1 MGWPGTGPGPGSALQ
16 ALRARRQVSPG
27 VQASPACPRLS
38 SEVPL
43 DSGGPG
49 PFPTAA
55 FPDRSRLRRACR
67 GLCACRG
74 CRLGLELRVPC
85 PDGAPQ
91 LSMSGARELC
101 LTPEPPSHFLQLL
114 PVPCHGRAVPTPHCL
129 LCWDREPGSPKR
141 TSSGASR
148 WASGQEA
155 AAARSPESRVLFIHS
170 FIRSF
175 SSQSAHQD
183 AASVQPGGGEGGQGA
198 RWPSGASHGRPP
210 LPDLGLLVH
219 RVTNQWG

>member
-91 LSMSGARELC
+91 LSTSGARELC

-155 AAARSPESRVLFIHS
+155 AAARSPESRVSFIHS
-170 FIRSF
+170 FVHSRLR
-175 SSQSAHQD
+175 AHTKM
-183 AASVQPGGGEGGQGA
+183 
-198 RWPSGASHGRPP
+198 RPP
-210 LPDLGLLVH
+210 CSLAVEREGRALGGRRGPHTAAPPYPTLASSS
-219 RVTNQWG
+219 TG

>member
-91 LSMSGARELC
+91 LSTSGARELC

-183 AASVQPGGGEGGQGA
+183 AASCSLAVEREGRALGGRRGPHTA
-198 RWPSGASHGRPP
+198 APPYPTLASSSTG
-210 LPDLGLLVH
+210 
-219 RVTNQWG
+219 